1 MELIP
6 QQINEERR
14 HGEARDCRRNVDDRS
29 ERGARRNACHSSR
42 NGDRVERHGER
53 GSLACALEVRAR
65 DAEWS
70 AKRRLTAHTLA
81 TMVAVD
87 SPASYIFEIMNCAP
101 PEMIVALRTAASPGP
116 SPHLVPRT
124 LHAAPIGIYERAI
137 GAAAAMALRKSTPCC
152 TLAVYKQPIV

>member
-1 MELIP
+1 M
-6 QQINEERR
+6 
-14 HGEARDCRRNVDDRS
+14 
-29 ERGARRNACHSSR
+29 
-42 NGDRVERHGER
+42 
-53 GSLACALEVRAR
+53 
-65 DAEWS
+65 
-70 AKRRLTAHTLA
+70 RRLTAHTLA

-87 SPASYIFEIMNCAP
+87 SPASYMFEIMNCAP

-124 LHAAPIGIYERAI
+124 PHAAPIGIYERAI